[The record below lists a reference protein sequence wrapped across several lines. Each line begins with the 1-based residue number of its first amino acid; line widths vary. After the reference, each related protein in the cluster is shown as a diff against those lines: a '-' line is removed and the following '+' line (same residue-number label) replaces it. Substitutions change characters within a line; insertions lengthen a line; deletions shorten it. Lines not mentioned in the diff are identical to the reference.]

1 MRTKA
6 IFFLI
11 LLIFMPG
18 FVLAEEERQARTAH
32 LDVDAGQ
39 TFKDPL
45 VIAIDKDYP
54 PQTFLNIDG
63 QPTGIFVDIWRL
75 WSRKTGKDIVFLEG
89 NWNDS
94 LANLKNGKAD
104 IHSGLFY
111 SDTRAKWIGFSQ
123 PFYGVGSYLFSLRES
138 HKIDEQRDLA
148 GKKIGA
154 MLGSFQEEYL
164 RQEYPKVIVVTFSN
178 REKMIRAVLDKRI
191 DALLAEAPAMTAQ
204 LDRFGLTGQFHVGNS
219 MFRKSFH
226 AGVLKENS
234 LLLLFVDKGFD
245 AISEQEFAEI
255 EKRWIHDPKRQ
266 YFKSE
271 LVYVLDAI
279 PALIWIAKDPEC
291 RVITGNRYVNDL
303 FSVAND
309 TNVSQTAAKMGQAVK
324 IIHLKPDGTE
334 LQAEELPMQ
343 QSIARGKAVRN
354 VEFSY
359 LFPDGRQ
366 VFAIGNAV
374 PLFDEHGQIRGSV
387 GAFLDITETK
397 QASARLQKR
406 TQMFLILAIGF
417 VVVLGVMLIVLARM
431 WQAAKRDKEA
441 LRESEGRFRAA
452 FDSAQDCVLIW
463 DKEYNYLYANQAAID
478 HVGTNSDQVIGKNIR
493 DGLGH
498 VPEFMRLWM
507 SRVDK
512 VFETGE
518 ELRVQ
523 DEQEMQGRQYYTDS
537 ILTPIRGTVGKVISV
552 CVVYRDITELKL
564 AEEALRESEEKYRT
578 TLRSTPDTVA
588 ISRVEDGRFLELNDG
603 FTRMFG
609 YPREEAIGKTVTE
622 LGLYHLPTDRDL
634 LVEALSTQEE
644 ANELEFTY
652 RRKDGTLFKGM
663 QSARSIRF
671 GDEDCL
677 ISVVKDISL
686 LDNAQ
691 KTLQGEKVLSEEY
704 INSLPGLFYVFD
716 EKRFVRW
723 NSEWNR
729 ITGYSDEELSGMY
742 GTDFFEGEDRTLIR
756 KRMLKVFREGAAEAE
771 AKLVAKDGRRI
782 SCYFSGLRKKLN
794 GKDHL
799 VGFGIDITERK
810 QAEEALRK
818 SEDRLARSK
827 KMESLGLLAGGVAHD
842 LNNILSGI
850 VTYPEL
856 LLMNLPEDSP
866 LRKPIKTIQE
876 SGMRAADVV
885 EDLLTIARGIA
896 TGKEVLNLNT
906 IVTEYLRSAE
916 YQKLEKTHSFVSC
929 RTELDP
935 DLLNM
940 SASPTH
946 IKKVLM
952 NLVTNASEA
961 IESSGTVII
970 STANRYLD
978 EPLMGYEDVRMG
990 EYSVLSVSD
999 NGSGI
1004 SPEDLERI
1012 FEPFYT
1018 KKVMGRSGTGLG
1030 LAVVWNTVQDH
1041 KGYINIKSSE
1051 QGTVFELY
1059 FPVTRDKVAPEKEE
1073 VPMEDYLG
1081 HGEKILVV
1089 DDEERQREIA
1099 GVLLAELGYVAE
1111 SVSSGEEA
1119 IEYVKEHPVDLIVLD
1134 MVMPKGINGRETYE
1148 EIIKIRPAQRAIIAS
1163 GYAKTKEV
1171 DTAQELGAGKYIK
1184 KPYTL
1189 AKVGLAVKEELEK

>member
-1 MRTKA
+1 MTITRPKSTSSKIHRRIILAFILTTVFSILLVGTTLRYVLEKTTMDNWKKRQEFVTLEFAPQCDFEIQEAKRDIEFVSKLPAFSNLSHIDQIDHSIKGIPENVDVEKREIFRDLMALGERFSSLIILTPDANLYLVHPFKTQIKVKRLNFANRAYFKEAVRTKKPV
-6 IFFLI
+6 ISDS
-11 LLIFMPG
+11 
-18 FVLAEEERQARTAH
+18 FVSG
-32 LDVDAGQ
+32 AGN
-39 TFKDPL
+39 PL
-45 VIAIDKDYP
+45 VIIAVP
-54 PQTFLNIDG
+54 
-63 QPTGIFVDIWRL
+63 
-75 WSRKTGKDIVFLEG
+75 
-89 NWNDS
+89 
-94 LANLKNGKAD
+94 
-104 IHSGLFY
+104 
-111 SDTRAKWIGFSQ
+111 
-123 PFYGVGSYLFSLRES
+123 
-138 HKIDEQRDLA
+138 
-148 GKKIGA
+148 
-154 MLGSFQEEYL
+154 
-164 RQEYPKVIVVTFSN
+164 
-178 REKMIRAVLDKRI
+178 VLDKTGDITAVIGGGVHLTDLSQLVDKKMIGNFDLGFIVDKKGRLIAHTNTKLLKKEIRNRYIEHAFVSKFLHKSPQDDSEVMIEDCVDPVDGKHYLTSFVKLKSGWGLGLSLSRETILSEIRPAVWRTTILVSLIILIVGAIGVFFAQWIGRRWIGTENALIRQTHDLGERVKELDSLYGISKIVEKPDISLAKIFQGIVEIIPHSYQYPEITCSRI
-191 DALLAEAPAMTAQ
+191 VMTAKEYKTKN
-204 LDRFGLTGQFHVGNS
+204 FKETGWKQSSEIFVAGNQTGTLEV
-219 MFRKSFH
+219 FYLEEKQEIYEGPF
-226 AGVLKENS
+226 LKEERH
-234 LLLLFVDKGFD
+234 LID
-245 AISEQEFAEI
+245 EI
-255 EKRWIHDPKRQ
+255 ADRLR
-266 YFKSE
+266 
-271 LVYVLDAI
+271 
-279 PALIWIAKDPEC
+279 
-291 RVITGNRYVNDL
+291 
-303 FSVAND
+303 
-309 TNVSQTAAKMGQAVK
+309 M
-324 IIHLKPDGTE
+324 IIE
-334 LQAEELPMQ
+334 
-343 QSIARGKAVRN
+343 R
-354 VEFSY
+354 
-359 LFPDGRQ
+359 
-366 VFAIGNAV
+366 
-374 PLFDEHGQIRGSV
+374 
-387 GAFLDITETK
+387 K
-397 QASARLQKR
+397 Q
-406 TQMFLILAIGF
+406 
-417 VVVLGVMLIVLARM
+417 
-431 WQAAKRDKEA
+431 
-441 LRESEGRFRAA
+441 
-452 FDSAQDCVLIW
+452 
-463 DKEYNYLYANQAAID
+463 
-478 HVGTNSDQVIGKNIR
+478 
-493 DGLGH
+493 
-498 VPEFMRLWM
+498 
-507 SRVDK
+507 
-512 VFETGE
+512 
-518 ELRVQ
+518 
-523 DEQEMQGRQYYTDS
+523 
-537 ILTPIRGTVGKVISV
+537 
-552 CVVYRDITELKL
+552 

-622 LGLYHLPTDRDL
+622 LDLYHLPTDRDR

-652 RRKDGTLFKGM
+652 RRKDETLFKGM
-663 QSARSIRF
+663 QSASLIRF
-671 GDEDCL
+671 SDEDCL

-691 KTLQGEKVLSEEY
+691 KRLQGEKLLSEEY

-756 KRMLKVFREGAAEAE
+756 NRMLKVFRDGAAEVE

-782 SCYFSGLRKKLN
+782 YCYFTGLRKNLN

-856 LLMNLPEDSP
+856 LLMNLPENSP

-896 TGKEVLNLNT
+896 TGKEPLNLNT

-916 YQKLEKTHSFVSC
+916 YQELEKTHSFVSC

-961 IESSGTVII
+961 IENSGTVII

-1004 SPEDLERI
+1004 SPEDLERV

-1041 KGYINIKSSE
+1041 KGYINVKSSE
-1051 QGTVFELY
+1051 EGTVFELY
-1059 FPVTRDKVAPEKEE
+1059 FPVTREQVAAEE
-1073 VPMEDYLG
+1073 EEIPLEDYLG
-1081 HGEKILVV
+1081 NGEKILVV

-1099 GVLLAELGYVAE
+1099 EVLLTKLGYVAE

-1134 MVMPKGINGRETYE
+1134 MVMPKGINGRKTYE
-1148 EIIKIRPAQRAIIAS
+1148 EIIKIRPGQKAIIAS

-1171 DTAQELGAGKYIK
+1171 GLAQELGAGKYIK
-1184 KPYTL
+1184 KPYAL
-1189 AKVGLAVKEELEK
+1189 AKVGIAVKEELEK